1 MVSDLLVIQ
10 RERTDITFGDVQL
23 EYIAH
28 LEFVLCLNCSNP
40 SSNLLVLKWL
50 ISFQKVN
57 WLRLCNVMS
66 QMWYWYINTSCLV
79 FILLDS
85 LLVWTPCYTLILPI
99 AIVIL
104 LISMSLTASL
114 LGMSS
119 DESTVFFSLEQGT
132 GRLLQETAK
141 ASWVSSWQFTWRELA

>member
-10 RERTDITFGDVQL
+10 RERAEITFGDVQF
-23 EYIAH
+23 EHIPH
-28 LEFVLCLNCSNP
+28 LEFVLYPNCNNT
-40 SSNLLVLKWL
+40 SSNLHVLKWL

-79 FILLDS
+79 FILLDG
-85 LLVWTPCYTLILPI
+85 LLVWTPCYTLIFPI

-104 LISMSLTASL
+104 LISTSLTASL

-119 DESTVFFSLEQGT
+119 DEGIIFFSPEQGT

-141 ASWVSSWQFTWRELA
+141 ASWVSSWQFTWGELA